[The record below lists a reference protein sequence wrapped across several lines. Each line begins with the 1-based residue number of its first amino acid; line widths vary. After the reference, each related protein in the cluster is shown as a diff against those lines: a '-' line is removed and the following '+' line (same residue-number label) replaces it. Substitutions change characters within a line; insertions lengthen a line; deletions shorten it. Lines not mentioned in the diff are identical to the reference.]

1 MKLGIDNWR
10 QYLRDAANRAGLPRF
25 WRWWM
30 GELAPLLPSKSL
42 IAVQRRFSRPVIE
55 LVDGEA
61 VFWRPDFGEGTT
73 ARLIIAERVSLNGDA
88 ASVLAAGREAVGRL
102 AANTPGGSTAPRV
115 LVALGAKQVLRK
127 EITLPAAVE
136 QNLEQTL
143 VYDLDRHTPFR
154 PEQLYFD
161 AVVVRRDAQRKLL
174 HVDWAAA
181 LKTVVDDARRRV
193 EDWGAVPVAIVPGP
207 ATARTRLNLLPNG
220 VRPRQL
226 QWRRWQLW
234 APIAAIGL
242 FGFAAVIVPLAQKR
256 EYAIALNAIDAEARQ
271 GALAADSVRT
281 QLESMQADYNYIL
294 TKKYAYPNA
303 VSVLDEV
310 TRVLPDDTW
319 LTQLELK
326 TMGRGKE
333 MHRDLYLR
341 GESVNAGKLIALLED
356 SKLVEQTAPRSPTTK
371 IQGAPGEIFDLS
383 SRLRELP
390 LPASE
395 PVTIGATLIPV
406 VRETPAAPTT
416 SATPASAAT
425 NAPTA
430 APPPAPST
438 AGVLP
443 TPTAAAAASAPAP
456 TEVPAVGLPPA
467 NNGFGPFPGG
477 AAPAQAQPPRMTPR
491 AQRSAP
497 PAGAPVQPPV
507 AAPSA
512 VRPGAVPPLPQL
524 GAPAAAVAS
533 PGAAA
538 PAAVPAQ
545 PSLEVPP
552 APVMPGTVP
561 PAPSAPPAQAQP
573 QPQQQPQPQDEGED

>member
-42 IAVQRRFSRPVIE
+42 IAVQRRFARPVIE

-73 ARLIIAERVSLNGDA
+73 TRLVIAERVSLNGDA

-102 AANTPGGSTAPRV
+102 AANTPGGGTAPRV

-174 HVDWAAA
+174 YVDWAAA
-181 LKTVVDDARRRV
+181 LKTVVDDAHRRV

-207 ATARTRLNLLPNG
+207 PTARTRLNLLPNG

-226 QWRRWQLW
+226 HWRRWQLW

-242 FGFAAVIVPLAQKR
+242 FGFAAVIVPLVQKR
-256 EYAIALNAIDAEARQ
+256 EYAIALNAIDVEARQ

-281 QLESMQADYNYIL
+281 QLEGMQADYNYIL

-326 TMGRGKE
+326 TIGRGKE

-406 VRETPAAPTT
+406 VRETPAAPA
-416 SATPASAAT
+416 SATAT
-425 NAPTA
+425 NAATA
-430 APPPAPST
+430 APPAASS
-438 AGVLP
+438 AAEVLATP
-443 TPTAAAAASAPAP
+443 TPAAAASGPAP
-456 TEVPAVGLPPA
+456 TGVPAVGLPPP
-467 NNGFGPFPGG
+467 NNGFGPFPSGVAPAPAPA
-477 AAPAQAQPPRMTPR
+477 AAPRVPR

-497 PAGAPVQPPV
+497 SAGVPVQPPV

-512 VRPGAVPPLPQL
+512 VRPGAVSPLPQL

-538 PAAVPAQ
+538 PAAAVPAQ

-561 PAPSAPPAQAQP
+561 PAAPAPPAQAQP
-573 QPQQQPQPQDEGED
+573 QPQQQPQDEGED

>member
-1 MKLGIDNWR
+1 MRLGIDNWR

-42 IAVQRRFSRPVIE
+42 IAVQRRFARPVIE

-61 VFWRPDFGEGTT
+61 VFWRPDFGEGPST
-73 ARLIIAERVSLNGDA
+73 RLVIAERVSLNGDA

-102 AANTPGGSTAPRV
+102 AANTPGGGTAPRV

-174 HVDWAAA
+174 YVDWAAA

-207 ATARTRLNLLPNG
+207 PTARTRLNLLPNG

-256 EYAIALNAIDAEARQ
+256 EYAIALNAIDVEARQ
-271 GALAADSVRT
+271 GALAADGVRT
-281 QLESMQADYNYIL
+281 QLEGMQADYNYIL

-326 TMGRGKE
+326 TIGRGKE

-406 VRETPAAPTT
+406 VRETPAA
-416 SATPASAAT
+416 ATNAAPAAT
-425 NAPTA
+425 ATAAPTA
-430 APPPAPST
+430 AAPAAPS
-438 AGVLP
+438 
-443 TPTAAAAASAPAP
+443 AAAAVPAPAP
-456 TEVPAVGLPPA
+456 ADVPAVGLPLP
-467 NNGFGPFPGG
+467 NNGFGPFPSG
-477 AAPAQAQPPRMTPR
+477 AGPAPAPRVPR

-497 PAGAPVQPPV
+497 PAGAPVQPAV
-507 AAPSA
+507 AAPPG
-512 VRPGAVPPLPQL
+512 VRPGAVLPLPQL

-538 PAAVPAQ
+538 PAAAVPAQ

-561 PAPSAPPAQAQP
+561 PAPPAPPAQAQP
-573 QPQQQPQPQDEGED
+573 QPQQQLQPQDEGED

>member
-1 MKLGIDNWR
+1 MKLGIDNWK

-42 IAVQRRFSRPVIE
+42 IAVQRRFARPVIE
-55 LVDGEA
+55 FADGEA

-73 ARLIIAERVSLNGDA
+73 ARLVIAERVSLNGDA
-88 ASVLAAGREAVGRL
+88 ASVLAAGHEAVGRL
-102 AANTPGGSTAPRV
+102 AASTPGGAAAPRV
-115 LVALGAKQVLRK
+115 LVALAAKQVLRK
-127 EITLPAAVE
+127 EITLPGAVE

-174 HVDWAAA
+174 YVDWAAA

-207 ATARTRLNLLPNG
+207 PTARTRLNLLPNG

-256 EYAIALNAIDAEARQ
+256 EYAIALNAIDVEARQ
-271 GALAADSVRT
+271 SALAADSVRT
-281 QLESMQADYNYIL
+281 QLEGMQADYNYIL

-326 TMGRGKE
+326 TIGRGKE

-395 PVTIGATLIPV
+395 AVTASATLIPV
-406 VRETPAAPTT
+406 VRDTPAAP
-416 SATPASAAT
+416 
-425 NAPTA
+425 
-430 APPPAPST
+430 
-438 AGVLP
+438 
-443 TPTAAAAASAPAP
+443 AAAAATTAPAAAPPAAPGASEAPAP
-456 TEVPAVGLPPA
+456 AAAAIAPAPREVPEAGLPPP

-477 AAPAQAQPPRMTPR
+477 AAPAPPPRIAPR
-491 AQRSAP
+491 AQRLAP
-497 PAGAPVQPPV
+497 PGGAPLQPPV
-507 AAPSA
+507 AAPST
-512 VRPGAVPPLPQL
+512 VRPGAVAPLPQL

-538 PAAVPAQ
+538 PATAVPAE

-561 PAPSAPPAQAQP
+561 PAPRAPPAQP
-573 QPQQQPQPQDEGED
+573 QPPPQPQDEGED